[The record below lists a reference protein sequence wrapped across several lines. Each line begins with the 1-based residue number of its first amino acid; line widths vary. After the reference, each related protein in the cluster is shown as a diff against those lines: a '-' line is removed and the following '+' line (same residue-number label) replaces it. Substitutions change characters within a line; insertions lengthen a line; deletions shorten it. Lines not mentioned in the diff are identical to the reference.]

1 MHQRFVYQRFRQLR
15 TSPTPSKT
23 RAGFAF
29 ATTLFATTLFATTL
43 FATTLFA
50 AFALSSSAANAFPIA
65 KAHIGIRFAASS
77 PLPPPAPPP
86 APPAKKRRAPATA
99 SPATASPATALDD
112 AAVDAADE
120 GAARDDVRILP
131 DDAGEVIRPDAP
143 DQDPVDGPLPGP
155 IPSSPN
161 TKKPP
166 AKARSTRKPVI
177 KARPKARRARV
188 GGVLISQASDAV
200 VLRKL
205 RRDLASRLRAPVAL
219 SDGERTFSLRRDQLG
234 ASAPLLRLLREARST
249 DGDVPLRFSVD
260 ARVARRA
267 LKRLAGQVNR
277 KGSRA
282 DLDVD
287 DAGHVVLRGGSGV
300 ALAVEGSVLRVK
312 EALEERPPRARVELV
327 VARMSTQEAPDE
339 RMITLLQMRYVL
351 ASFSTPYDA
360 GIRGRT
366 NNLRMAA
373 ALVNGEIV
381 PPGAVFSTN
390 QAIGPRNAAAGWRE
404 AKMFV
409 DGQVVSGVGAGIC
422 QCSST
427 LYNAALLA
435 GLPIVE
441 RHQHMFRVSYAKP
454 SRDAAIYWGQK
465 DMRFRN
471 DTSGPIYVQTWL
483 AGGRFHVRLFGV
495 EPPRAQV
502 EIISRTLG
510 HSGGT
515 RSEAYRVMK
524 TSGGTTRQRLSRDF
538 YKPHP

>member
-1 MHQRFVYQRFRQLR
+1 MREHVATLHSSESLSGLLMHQRFVYQRFRQLR
-15 TSPTPSKT
+15 TSPTLSKT

-29 ATTLFATTLFATTL
+29 ATTLFATSLAL
-43 FATTLFA
+43 LIRA
-50 AFALSSSAANAFPIA
+50 ADASPLEKESV
-65 KAHIGIRFAASS
+65 GIRVAASS
-77 PLPPPAPPP
+77 PLPPPAPPT
-86 APPAKKRRAPATA
+86 KKWRAPATA
-99 SPATASPATALDD
+99 SDD
-112 AAVDAADE
+112 AARDVDE
-120 GAARDDVRILP
+120 GTARDDVRILP
-131 DDAGEVIRPDAP
+131 DDAGEVTRPDAP
-143 DQDPVDGPLPGP
+143 DQDPIDGPLPGP
-155 IPSSPN
+155 IPSIPD
-161 TKKPP
+161 TKPP
-166 AKARSTRKPVI
+166 VKPHSTRKPVV
-177 KARPKARRARV
+177 KSHSARRARV
-188 GGVLISQASDAV
+188 GGVLISQGSDAV
-200 VLRKL
+200 VLRRL
-205 RRDLASRLRAPVAL
+205 RRDLASRLRTPVAL
-219 SDGERTFSLRRDQLG
+219 FDGERTFSLRRDQLG
-234 ASAPLLRLLREARST
+234 ASAPLLRLVREARST
-249 DGDVPLRFSVD
+249 NGDVPLRFSVD
-260 ARVARRA
+260 ARVAQRA
-267 LKRLAGQVNR
+267 LKGLASQVNR

-300 ALAVEGSVLRVK
+300 ALAVEGSVLRVR
-312 EALEERPPRARVELV
+312 EALETRPPRSRVELV
-327 VARMSTQEAPDE
+327 VARMSTREAPDE

-373 ALVNGEIV
+373 SLVNGEVV

-483 AGGRFHVRLFGV
+483 AGGRFHARLYGV
-495 EPPRAQV
+495 EPPRAHV

-510 HSGGT
+510 RSGGT